1 MEQWAGRERRSDA
14 KTVVVIAAV
23 TLVGG
28 VAWAVRAQTPGGVTP
43 VKCMDSMW
51 QTTPQSTAS
60 TNWANVP
67 GFSDYPIAIY
77 PIAIYPIAIDVS
89 ALVSGAPVE
98 FRILS
103 TNVGG
108 ETFVSKPGPT
118 RFVPGRGGPDSFAY
132 QWIEHDQVAATHSNF
147 LRMQWRSPSGAA
159 VQLPRGAMSLLYTT
173 DACQGSF

>member
-1 MEQWAGRERRSDA
+1 MRAL
-14 KTVVVIAAV
+14 VVAIAAV

-28 VAWAVRAQTPGGVTP
+28 VAWAVGAQTTEGVTP
-43 VKCMDSMW
+43 VKCMDSVW

-60 TNWANVP
+60 MNWANVP
-67 GFSDYPIAIY
+67 GFSDH

-108 ETFVSKPGPT
+108 QTFVSKPGPT

-132 QWIEHDQVAATHSNF
+132 QWIERDQVAATHSNF
-147 LRMQWRSPSGAA
+147 LRLQWRSPSGAA
-159 VQLPRGAMSLLYTT
+159 VQLQRGAMSVLYTT
-173 DACQGSF
+173 DACQGSS